1 MSTMRVGPYKRL
13 GADLHTTWGT
23 YPSPYITQP
32 ASAVIRPWMPP
43 TIRGRHQYRTQP
55 RPLTVPVDTHPRDGV
70 ATDIATRGRS
80 SLVMPPGPAH
90 GVGAADP
97 QAETKTGL
105 YIFLGVVGLAT
116 LGWLAFGAEPQPRKG
131 AR

>member
-43 TIRGRHQYRTQP
+43 TLRGRHQYRTQP
-55 RPLTVPVDTHPRDGV
+55 RPLTVPIDTRPRDSV
-70 ATDIATRGRS
+70 ATDIAMRGRS
-80 SLVMPPGPAH
+80 SLVMSPGPAY
-90 GVGAADP
+90 GADDP
-97 QAETKTGL
+97 QVETKTGL
-105 YIFLGVVGLAT
+105 YIFLGAVGVLT
-116 LGWLAFGAEPQPRKG
+116 LGWLAFGAEPQLRGKG